1 LTMPTFH
8 GAPTGLGLTL
18 LQIAG
23 TTRLTELLSEK
34 MREGGPSDVY
44 VKSSPIHGLGVFAR
58 RTFATGETILVRD
71 ERPVTLEQPLDPAK
85 GEFEY
90 HCDWLEGGRQVY
102 LGYPARHINH
112 SCEPNAFL
120 SERDGLHHIV
130 ALRPIRPNEE
140 IVDNYS
146 VNLWDGEGWECNC
159 GADRC
164 LGTVPGDFF
173 SIPLDRKIELSPL
186 LAPWFIA
193 EHRDQYRTFLQE
205 AGLTEED
212 VS

>member
-1 LTMPTFH
+1 MPTFH
-8 GAPTGLGLTL
+8 GTPTDLGLVL
-18 LQIAG
+18 MQMAG
-23 TTRLTELLSEK
+23 TTGLAELLSEPV
-34 MREGGPSDVY
+34 REGGPSDVY

-58 RTFATGETILVRD
+58 RTFATGETILVRE
-71 ERPVTLEQPLDPAK
+71 ERPVTPEQPLDETK

-120 SERDGLHHIV
+120 SERAGLNHIV
-130 ALRPIRPNEE
+130 ALKPIRPNEE
-140 IVDNYS
+140 VVMHYG
-146 VNLWDGEGWECNC
+146 VNLWAGEPWQCNC
-159 GADRC
+159 GAERC
-164 LGTVPGDFF
+164 LGTLPGDFYGL
-173 SIPLDRKIELSPL
+173 PLDVKIELSPL

-193 EHRDQYRTFLQE
+193 EHRDLYRAFLQE